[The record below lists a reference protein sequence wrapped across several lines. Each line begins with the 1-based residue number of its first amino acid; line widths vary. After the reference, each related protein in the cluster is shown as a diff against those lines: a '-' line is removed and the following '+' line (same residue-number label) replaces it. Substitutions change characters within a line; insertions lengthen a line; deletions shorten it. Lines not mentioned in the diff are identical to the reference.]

1 VRYALIRGEQFI
13 STEADYTDDALIPLP
28 LLLCHDAETTWLS
41 ETIDQALERAALLRI
56 CWGLNTEIR
65 AIR

>member
-1 VRYALIRGEQFI
+1 MSYVLLRDRQFI
-13 STEADYTDDALIPLP
+13 SVEPGHDPDQLVPLP
-28 LLLCHDAETTWLS
+28 ILLCSETSSAWVST
-41 ETIDQALERAALLRI
+41 TIDQALERSALLRI